1 MPINPHGYA
10 LCNFASVSIGP
21 HLYVI
26 GGSLFD
32 TRSYP
37 MDRPSPTGSSFRFDL
52 AAGRWESLSP
62 MLTPRG
68 SFACAVVENGGQIVV
83 AGGGS
88 RHAMFGAAGS
98 RVGFVERYDV
108 ETDEWSPLPG
118 LPGFRA
124 GCVGL
129 CVKGREFWVMG
140 GYGES
145 RTISGVFP
153 VDEYYRDAVVLELDG
168 EDDHQIQGGWREI
181 GDMWQNGER
190 TQLGKIVV
198 LDDDDDDKDDEKVP
212 QIFMLDGNEIL
223 RYNMSL
229 NRWFK
234 ESNVPRQAQ
243 DGSAFGFAALQGELY
258 IMSHL
263 QGFEL
268 SEIRRS
274 RQRKKGSVLFMQIYN
289 PRNKSWRYLGT
300 RTPFN
305 GPLDLRTTVM
315 CTIRV

>member
-1 MPINPHGYA
+1 
-10 LCNFASVSIGP
+10 
-21 HLYVI
+21 
-26 GGSLFD
+26 
-32 TRSYP
+32 
-37 MDRPSPTGSSFRFDL
+37 
-52 AAGRWESLSP
+52 

-229 NRWFK
+229 NHWFK